1 MLGLE
6 SILLEVFAN
15 LSVINKKV
23 HVLTKSKHPNKH
35 EPTS

>member
-1 MLGLE
+1 MLGLQAIH
-6 SILLEVFAN
+6 SEVFAN

-23 HVLTKSKHPNKH
+23 HVLTKSKHSNKH

>member
-6 SILLEVFAN
+6 AVHLEVFAN
-15 LSVINKKV
+15 LFVINKKV
-23 HVLTKSKHPNKH
+23 HVLTKSKPINKH